1 VTRPLTHSLPL
12 NRAHETLLCRKLA
25 QLQPIDRTIQ
35 RHDPEMVPIRPTPP
49 RGPRRILHLIPVH
62 GTVLEAAAEL
72 PSKHAL
78 LRPLEV
84 AFCDA
89 RPARGDPVEGAEQDG
104 AG

>member
-1 VTRPLTHSLPL
+1 VTQPLAHSLPL

-35 RHDPEMVPIRPTPP
+35 RHDLEMVPIRPMPSH
-49 RGPRRILHLIPVH
+49 GLRRILHLIPAH

-72 PSKHAL
+72 LSKHAL

-89 RPARGDPVEGAEQDG
+89 RPARGDPVEGAEQEG

>member
-1 VTRPLTHSLPL
+1 MRP
-12 NRAHETLLCRKLA
+12 
-25 QLQPIDRTIQ
+25 
-35 RHDPEMVPIRPTPP
+35 MPP
-49 RGPRRILHLIPVH
+49 HGSRRIPHLIPAH

-84 AFCDA
+84 AFRDA
-89 RPARGDPVEGAEQDG
+89 RPARGDPVEDAEQDG